1 MRAIMD
7 TTTPMGNIT
16 EINNNHTPIQTML
29 EQFITAKH
37 ADDYHPNYLHFL
49 ISKGAILTA
58 ATAQGKPYI
67 VLAAEHHRWEL
78 VNHILDLGENA
89 DFPGT
94 HPEKQTLLHILATQ
108 AHQDA
113 CFSGLMNRIFRQNPF
128 TNPNVVNAHGF
139 SPLHLAC
146 MHGNHEMVR
155 ELLLHGANPN
165 ALTPINQNALHLCA
179 KYSANHFHH
188 LLLRCGANPW
198 QEDVYGNIPLVQ
210 TLLHGNNF
218 PALQMLLT
226 GHQLPQK
233 YHTRILFAAVHC
245 LHEDRLW
252 TLLQRAGLIINP
264 NAEFDGTPLL
274 HHAIRCHNFYLV
286 NKLIRSGAFI
296 HSTDAEGNTPWLT
309 AIKYEKSQALPLLRL
324 LVDAG
329 ANPHGFNHL
338 GMNAWDILA
347 LSSNDDA
354 HAFQI
359 AKFLFHTGVSL
370 RQESHESLI
379 RACLRLKNTTQNTHT
394 LFFLHEH
401 FRLHLSPELEKE
413 LLLALPSTATAEEK
427 IAAQWPAQF
436 AKEKSIVPTIKKTNL
451 LSNINMYIKQF
462 LSSPK
467 LAKLANQLSLF

>member
-1 MRAIMD
+1 MD
-7 TTTPMGNIT
+7 TTQMMGNVT
-16 EINNNHTPIQTML
+16 EINNNHTPIQTIL

-37 ADDYHPNYLHFL
+37 ADEYHPNYLHFL

-89 DFPGT
+89 DFSGT
-94 HPEKQTLLHILATQ
+94 HPEKQTLLHILATK
-108 AHQDA
+108 AHQNA
-113 CFSGLMNRIFRQNPF
+113 CFSRLMNRIFRQNPF
-128 TNPNVVNAHGF
+128 TNPDVVNAHGLT
-139 SPLHLAC
+139 PLHLAC

-165 ALTPINQNALHLCA
+165 ALTPLNQNALHLCA
-179 KYSANHFHH
+179 NYSANHFHH
-188 LLLRCGANPW
+188 LLLRCGANPL

-233 YHTRILFAAVHC
+233 YHTRILFAAAHC

-252 TLLQRAGLIINP
+252 ALLQKAGLIINP
-264 NAEFDGTPLL
+264 NAEFDGSPILN
-274 HHAIRCHNFYLV
+274 HAIRCHNFYLI

-309 AIKYEKSQALPLLRL
+309 AIKYEKSQTLPLLRL
-324 LVDAG
+324 LIDAG
-329 ANPHGFNHL
+329 ANPHEFNHFSE
-338 GMNAWDILA
+338 NAWDILA
-347 LSSNDDA
+347 HSLVDDA

-359 AKFLFHTGVSL
+359 AKFLFHTGVSF
-370 RQESHESLI
+370 RQESHEPLI
-379 RACLRLKNTTQNTHT
+379 RACLRLKNSVHNTHT
-394 LFFLHEH
+394 LFFLYEH
-401 FRLHLSPELEKE
+401 FHLHLSPELKKE
-413 LLLALPSTATAEEK
+413 LLSALPSTETSEEK
-427 IAAQWPAQF
+427 IAAQWTAQF
-436 AKEKSIVPTIKKTNL
+436 SKEKTATKPIKQNNL
-451 LSNINMYIKQF
+451 LSDISMCIKQL
-462 LSSPK
+462 LSNPK